1 MRGKNVVVGSL
12 LIVGVM
18 WVLASCASVEESAET
33 GWVVLEEEAPAEA
46 VERARDTADA
56 FGGELITTLF
66 RELEDGNPIN
76 AIHVCSEQ
84 AQEMSARFSTEG
96 MRIRRVSRR
105 FRNPADEPD
114 DYELAR
120 LGQLQALHDKQELP
134 SESIQVVREGGTK
147 SLRYMKPIVIKQP
160 CMMCHGQVGEIDD
173 AVLDSIHTKYPGDQA
188 IGYKVGD
195 LRGAFTVVV
204 DL

>member
-1 MRGKNVVVGSL
+1 MRGKKGVVGSL

-18 WVLASCASVEESAET
+18 CVLASCAPAEPPVET

-46 VERARDTADA
+46 VTRARETADA
-56 FGGELITTLF
+56 FGGELVSTLF
-66 RELEDGNPIN
+66 RELEDGDPIN
-76 AIHVCSEQ
+76 AIHVCSEK
-84 AQEMSARFSTEG
+84 AQEMSADFSTEDL
-96 MRIRRVSRR
+96 RIRRVSRR

-114 DYELAR
+114 DYEQTR
-120 LGQLQALHDKQELP
+120 LDQLQALHDRQELP
-134 SESIQVVREGGTK
+134 TESIQVVRDGGTK

-173 AVLDSIHTKYPGDQA
+173 TVLDSIHSKYPGDQA

-195 LRGAFTVVV
+195 LRGAFTVIV

>member
-1 MRGKNVVVGSL
+1 MRGNKVVVGSL

-18 WVLASCASVEESAET
+18 WMLASCAPAEQSVET

-46 VERARDTADA
+46 VTRARETADA
-56 FGGELITTLF
+56 FGGELVSSLF

-76 AIHVCSEQ
+76 AIHVCSEE

-96 MRIRRVSRR
+96 LRIRRVSRR
-105 FRNPADEPD
+105 YRNPADEPD
-114 DYELAR
+114 DYELVR
-120 LGQLQALHDKQELP
+120 LDRLQALHDRQELP
-134 SESIQVVREGGTK
+134 TESIQVVREGGTK

-173 AVLDSIHTKYPGDQA
+173 AVLDSIHSKYPGDQA

>member
-1 MRGKNVVVGSL
+1 MRGKKVVVGTL

-18 WVLASCASVEESAET
+18 WMLASCTSSEPPVET

-46 VERARDTADA
+46 VTRARETADA
-56 FGGELITTLF
+56 FGGELISTLF

-76 AIHVCSEQ
+76 AIHVCSEK
-84 AQEMSARFSTEG
+84 AQEMSVRFSTESL
-96 MRIRRVSRR
+96 RIRRVSRR
-105 FRNPADEPD
+105 YRNPADEPD
-114 DYELAR
+114 EYELAR
-120 LGQLQALHDKQELP
+120 LDQLQALHDRQELP
-134 SESIQVVREGGTK
+134 TESVQVVREGGTK

-160 CMMCHGQVGEIDD
+160 CMLCHGQVGEIDD
-173 AVLDSIHTKYPGDQA
+173 TVLDSIHSKYPGDQA

>member
-1 MRGKNVVVGSL
+1 MRGKKVVVGAL

-18 WVLASCASVEESAET
+18 WMLASCTFSEPPVET

-46 VERARDTADA
+46 VTRARETADA
-56 FGGELITTLF
+56 FGGELISTLF

-76 AIHVCSEQ
+76 AIHVCSEK
-84 AQEMSARFSTEG
+84 AQEMSARFSTESL
-96 MRIRRVSRR
+96 RIRRVSRR
-105 FRNPADEPD
+105 YRNPADEPD
-114 DYELAR
+114 EYELAR
-120 LGQLQALHDKQELP
+120 LDQLQALHDRQELP
-134 SESIQVVREGGTK
+134 TESVQVVREGGTK

-173 AVLDSIHTKYPGDQA
+173 TVLDSIHSKYPGDQA

>member
-1 MRGKNVVVGSL
+1 MRGKKVVVGSL
-12 LIVGVM
+12 LIVGVI
-18 WVLASCASVEESAET
+18 WVLTSCAPAEQPVGT

-46 VERARDTADA
+46 VARARDTADA
-56 FGGELITTLF
+56 FGGELVSTLF

-76 AIHVCSEQ
+76 AIHVCSEM
-84 AQEMSARFSTEG
+84 AQEMSASFSTEEL
-96 MRIRRVSRR
+96 RIRRVSRR

-114 DYELAR
+114 DYELIR
-120 LGQLQALHDKQELP
+120 LDQLQALHDKNELP
-134 SESIQVVREGGTK
+134 TESIQVIREGGTK

-173 AVLDSIHTKYPGDQA
+173 TVLDSIHTKYPGDQA

-195 LRGAFTVVV
+195 LRGAFTVIV

>member
-1 MRGKNVVVGSL
+1 MRGKKVVVGSL

-18 WVLASCASVEESAET
+18 WVLASCAPEAQPVGT

-46 VERARDTADA
+46 VARARDAADG
-56 FGGELITTLF
+56 FGGELVSTLF

-76 AIHVCSEQ
+76 AIYVCSEK
-84 AQEMSARFSTEG
+84 AQEMSAAFSTEDL
-96 MRIRRVSRR
+96 RIRRVSRR

-114 DYELAR
+114 AYELTR
-120 LGQLQALHDKQELP
+120 LGQLQALHDKDELP
-134 SESIQVVREGGTK
+134 SESIQVVREGGVKT
-147 SLRYMKPIVIKQP
+147 LRYMKPIVIKQP

-173 AVLDSIHTKYPGDQA
+173 AVLDSLHSKYPGDPA
-188 IGYKVGD
+188 IGYEVGD
-195 LRGAFTVVV
+195 LRGAFTVIV